1 MYYFSDLL
9 YPFSIFI
16 VIIFVYFFRKKK
28 GHNDNIIYYLTL
40 TFYFFLWF
48 MPGILQIILSPL
60 FALIIVY
67 LIRYKITNKQKT
79 LLRYTLLAHIVFFA
93 FLMFKSINDEIRF
106 DDVKNIRYQQVI
118 LKLKDIRDSQ
128 IAHRSVKGYFQN
140 NWDSLVKFI
149 ERDSFTITQ
158 RKDSSVLDK
167 EMTKRY
173 GGVKT
178 YKDIVIIDTL
188 GFIGVKDSLFG
199 FDNRYEQ
206 MFYVPNAKDSDTKF
220 ELNAGFLNQNG
231 IDIPV
236 FEAKVS
242 KKVILYDQS
251 INLILKENQVQSV
264 DGVNGPSLKIGSMS
278 EINTNGNWPK
288 NYSKGN

>member
-1 MYYFSDLL
+1 MYYHSDLL
-9 YPFSIFI
+9 YPLLIFI
-16 VIIFVYFFRKKK
+16 VLISVYFYRKKISK
-28 GHNDNIIYYLTL
+28 YDNIIYYLTVI
-40 TFYFFLWF
+40 FYFFLWF
-48 MPGILQIILSPL
+48 IPGILQIILSPI

-67 LIRYKITNKQKT
+67 LIRYKISKKQKNF
-79 LLRYTLLAHIVFFA
+79 LLYTLFAHIVFFS

-128 IAHRSVKGYFQN
+128 IAHRSIKGYFQN

-149 ERDSFTITQ
+149 ETDSFTITQ
-158 RKDSSVLDK
+158 RKDSSILDI

-178 YKDIVIIDTL
+178 YKDIVIVDTL

-199 FDNRYEQ
+199 FDNRYQQ
-206 MFYVPNAKDSDTKF
+206 MLYVPNAKDSKTKF

-231 IDIPV
+231 IEIPV

-242 KKVILYDQS
+242 KKVILHDQS

-264 DGVNGPSLKIGSMS
+264 DGVNGTSLKIGSMD

>member
-9 YPFSIFI
+9 YPLLIFI
-16 VIIFVYFFRKKK
+16 VLISVYFFRKKRGK
-28 GHNDNIIYYLTL
+28 NDNIIYYLTII
-40 TFYFFLWF
+40 FYSFLWF
-48 MPGILQIILSPL
+48 MPGILQIILSPI
-60 FALIIVY
+60 FVLIIVY
-67 LIRYKITNKQKT
+67 FIRYKISNKQKNY
-79 LLRYTLLAHIVFFA
+79 LQYILLAHIVFFA

-140 NWDSLVKFI
+140 NWDSLIKFI
-149 ERDSFTITQ
+149 ETDSFTIIQ
-158 RKDSSVLDK
+158 RKDSSILDN

-178 YKDIVIIDTL
+178 YKDIIIIDTL
-188 GFIGVKDSLFG
+188 GFVGVKDSLFA
-199 FDNRYEQ
+199 FNDRYKQ
-206 MFYVPNAKDSDTKF
+206 MFYVPYAEDSKTKF
-220 ELNAGFLNQNG
+220 ELNAGFINQNG

-242 KKVILYDQS
+242 KKVILFDLS

-264 DGVNGPSLKIGSMS
+264 DGVNGPFLKIGSMD

>member
-1 MYYFSDLL
+1 MYYISDLL
-9 YPFSIFI
+9 YTVLIFI
-16 VIIFVYFFRKKK
+16 IVISVYFFRKKK
-28 GHNDNIIYYLTL
+28 GLNDNIIYYLTL
-40 TFYFFLWF
+40 IFYSFLWF
-48 MPGILQIILSPL
+48 MPGILQIILSPIL
-60 FALIIVY
+60 ALIVVY
-67 LIRYKITNKQKT
+67 FIRFKISKKQKN
-79 LLRYTLLAHIVFFA
+79 LLFYTLAHIVFFA

-128 IAHRSVKGYFQN
+128 IAHKSVKGYFQN

-149 ERDSFTITQ
+149 ETDSFIITQ
-158 RKDSSVLDK
+158 RKDSSILDI

-178 YKDIVIIDTL
+178 YKEIIIIDTL

-199 FDNRYEQ
+199 SDSRYSQ
-206 MFYVPNAKDSDTKF
+206 MFYVPNAKDPKTKF
-220 ELNAGFLNQNG
+220 ELNAGFLNH
-231 IDIPV
+231 DIPV

-251 INLILKENQVQSV
+251 INLILKEIKF
-264 DGVNGPSLKIGSMS
+264 SLLTELMAHRLKLAQ
-278 EINTNGNWPK
+278 
-288 NYSKGN
+288 

>member
-9 YPFSIFI
+9 YPLLIFI
-16 VIIFVYFFRKKK
+16 VLISVYFFRKKRGK
-28 GHNDNIIYYLTL
+28 NDNIIYYLTII
-40 TFYFFLWF
+40 FYSLLWF
-48 MPGILQIILSPL
+48 MPGILQIILSPI
-60 FALIIVY
+60 FVLIIVY
-67 LIRYKITNKQKT
+67 FIRYKISNKQKNY
-79 LLRYTLLAHIVFFA
+79 LQYILLAHIVFFA

-140 NWDSLVKFI
+140 NWDSLIKFV
-149 ERDSFTITQ
+149 ETDSFTIIQ
-158 RKDSSVLDK
+158 RKDSSILDN

-178 YKDIVIIDTL
+178 YKDIIIIDTL
-188 GFIGVKDSLFG
+188 GFVGVKDSLFA
-199 FDNRYEQ
+199 FNDRYKQ
-206 MFYVPNAKDSDTKF
+206 MFYVPYAEDSKTKF
-220 ELNAGFLNQNG
+220 ELNAGFINQNG

-242 KKVILYDQS
+242 KKVILFDQS

-264 DGVNGPSLKIGSMS
+264 DGVNGPFLKIGSMD

>member
-1 MYYFSDLL
+1 
-9 YPFSIFI
+9 
-16 VIIFVYFFRKKK
+16 
-28 GHNDNIIYYLTL
+28 
-40 TFYFFLWF
+40 
-48 MPGILQIILSPL
+48 MPGILQIILSPI
-60 FALIIVY
+60 FVLIIVY
-67 LIRYKITNKQKT
+67 FIRYKISNKQKNY
-79 LLRYTLLAHIVFFA
+79 LQYILLAHIVFFA

-140 NWDSLVKFI
+140 NWDSLIKFV
-149 ERDSFTITQ
+149 ETDSFTIIQ
-158 RKDSSVLDK
+158 RKDSSILDN

-178 YKDIVIIDTL
+178 YKDIIIIDTL
-188 GFIGVKDSLFG
+188 GFVGVKDSLFA
-199 FDNRYEQ
+199 FNDRYKQ
-206 MFYVPNAKDSDTKF
+206 MFYVPYAEDSKTKF
-220 ELNAGFLNQNG
+220 ELNAGFINQNG

-242 KKVILYDQS
+242 KKVILFDQS

-264 DGVNGPSLKIGSMS
+264 DGVNGPFLKIGSMD

>member
-1 MYYFSDLL
+1 MNYISDLL
-9 YPFSIFI
+9 IPLLIFI
-16 VIIFVYFFRKKK
+16 FLISIYLFRKKQGK
-28 GHNDNIIYYLTL
+28 NDNIIYYLTFI
-40 TFYFFLWF
+40 FYAFFWN
-48 MPGILQIILSPL
+48 MPAILQIILSPV

-67 LIRYKITNKQKT
+67 FIRFKISTIQKNY
-79 LLRYTLLAHIVFFA
+79 LSYALLAHVVFFA
-93 FLMFKSINDEIRF
+93 FLMFTSINDEIRF

-149 ERDSFTITQ
+149 ETDSFTITQ
-158 RKDSSVLDK
+158 RKDSSILDK

-178 YKDIVIIDTL
+178 YKDIIIIDTL
-188 GFIGVKDSLFG
+188 GFVLVKDSLFG
-199 FDNRYEQ
+199 FDNRYKQ
-206 MFYVPNAKDSDTKF
+206 MFYVPNAKDPKTKF
-220 ELNAGFLNQNG
+220 VLNAGFLNQNG

-236 FEAKVS
+236 FEAKIS

-264 DGVNGPSLKIGSMS
+264 DGVNGPSLKIGSMN
-278 EINTNGNWPK
+278 EVNTNGNWPK

>member
-1 MYYFSDLL
+1 MNYISDLF
-9 YPFSIFI
+9 YPLLIFSILI
-16 VIIFVYFFRKKK
+16 SIFFFRKKK
-28 GHNDNIIYYLTL
+28 GKNDSIIYYLAL
-40 TFYFFLWF
+40 IFYSFLWF
-48 MPGILQIILSPL
+48 MPGILQIILSPI

-67 LIRYKITNKQKT
+67 FIRFKTSNKQKDF
-79 LLRYTLLAHIVFFA
+79 LLYTLIAHIVFFA

-106 DDVKNIRYQQVI
+106 DDVKNIRYQKVI

-149 ERDSFTITQ
+149 ETDSFTITQ
-158 RKDSSVLDK
+158 RIDSSILDK

-173 GGVKT
+173 GGVRT
-178 YKDIVIIDTL
+178 FKDIIIIDTL
-188 GFIGVKDSLFG
+188 GFVGVKDSLFG
-199 FDNRYEQ
+199 FDDRYKQ
-206 MFYVPNAKDSDTKF
+206 MFYVPFAENSKTKF
-220 ELNAGFLNQNG
+220 ELNAGFINQNG

-242 KKVILYDQS
+242 KKVILFDQS
-251 INLILKENQVQSV
+251 INLILKEKQVQSV
-264 DGVNGPSLKIGSMS
+264 DGVNGSSLKIGSMD

>member
-1 MYYFSDLL
+1 
-9 YPFSIFI
+9 
-16 VIIFVYFFRKKK
+16 
-28 GHNDNIIYYLTL
+28 
-40 TFYFFLWF
+40 
-48 MPGILQIILSPL
+48 MPGILQIILSPIL
-60 FALIIVY
+60 ALIIVY
-67 LIRYKITNKQKT
+67 FIRFRINKKQKNF
-79 LLRYTLLAHIVFFA
+79 LLYTLLAHIVFFA
-93 FLMFKSINDEIRF
+93 FLMFKSINDEIKF
-106 DDVKNIRYQQVI
+106 DYVKNIRYQQVI

-149 ERDSFTITQ
+149 ETDSFTITQ
-158 RKDSSVLDK
+158 RKDSSILDK

-199 FDNRYEQ
+199 FDKRYLE
-206 MFYVPNAKDSDTKF
+206 MFNVPYAKDSKTKF

-242 KKVILYDQS
+242 KKVILHDQP

-264 DGVNGPSLKIGSMS
+264 DGVNGPSLKIGSMN

>member
-1 MYYFSDLL
+1 MYYISDLL
-9 YPFSIFI
+9 YPVLIFI
-16 VIIFVYFFRKKK
+16 IVISVYFFRKKK
-28 GHNDNIIYYLTL
+28 GLNDNIIYYLTL
-40 TFYFFLWF
+40 IFYSFLWF
-48 MPGILQIILSPL
+48 MPSILQIILSPIL
-60 FALIIVY
+60 ALIVVY
-67 LIRYKITNKQKT
+67 FIRFKISKKQKNF
-79 LLRYTLLAHIVFFA
+79 LLYTLLAHIVFFA

-118 LKLKDIRDSQ
+118 FKLKDIRDSQ
-128 IAHRSVKGYFQN
+128 IAHKSVKGYFQN

-149 ERDSFTITQ
+149 ETDSFTITQ
-158 RKDSSVLDK
+158 RKDSSILDI

-188 GFIGVKDSLFG
+188 GFVGVKDSLFG
-199 FDNRYEQ
+199 SDNRYSQ
-206 MFYVPNAKDSDTKF
+206 MFYVPNAKDPKTKF

-231 IDIPV
+231 FDIPV

-242 KKVILYDQS
+242 KKVILHDQS

-264 DGVNGPSLKIGSMS
+264 DGVNGPSLKIGSMN

>member
-1 MYYFSDLL
+1 MYYISDLL
-9 YPFSIFI
+9 IPLLIFI
-16 VIIFVYFFRKKK
+16 ILISVYFFRKKQ
-28 GHNDNIIYYLTL
+28 GQNDNIIYYLTFI
-40 TFYFFLWF
+40 FYTFLWF
-48 MPGILQIILSPL
+48 MPGILQIILSPI

-67 LIRYKITNKQKT
+67 FIRFKISNKQKNY
-79 LLRYTLLAHIVFFA
+79 LSYTLVAHIVFFA
-93 FLMFKSINDEIRF
+93 FLMFTSINDEIRF

-118 LKLKDIRDSQ
+118 IKLKDIRDSQ

-149 ERDSFTITQ
+149 ETDSFTITQ
-158 RKDSSVLDK
+158 RKDSSILDK

-178 YKDIVIIDTL
+178 YKDIIIIDTL
-188 GFIGVKDSLFG
+188 GFVQVKDSLFG
-199 FDNRYEQ
+199 FDNRYKQ
-206 MFYVPNAKDSDTKF
+206 MFYVPNAKDPKTKF
-220 ELNAGFLNQNG
+220 VLNAGFLNQNG

-236 FEAKVS
+236 FEAKIS

-251 INLILKENQVQSV
+251 INLILKENEVQSV
-264 DGVNGPSLKIGSMS
+264 DGVNGPSLKIGSMN
-278 EINTNGNWPK
+278 EVNTNGNWPK

>member
-1 MYYFSDLL
+1 ML
-9 YPFSIFI
+9 IF
-16 VIIFVYFFRKKK
+16 YS
-28 GHNDNIIYYLTL
+28 
-40 TFYFFLWF
+40 FLWF
-48 MPGILQIILSPL
+48 MPGILQIILSPI
-60 FALIIVY
+60 FALILVY
-67 LIRYKITNKQKT
+67 FIRFKISNKQKNY
-79 LLRYTLLAHIVFFA
+79 LVYTLLAHIVFFA
-93 FLMFKSINDEIRF
+93 FLLFKSINDEIRF
-106 DDVKNIRYQQVI
+106 DDVKNMRYQQVI

-140 NWDSLVKFI
+140 NWDSLIKFI
-149 ERDSFTITQ
+149 ETDSFTITQ
-158 RKDSSVLDK
+158 RKDSSILDK

-188 GFIGVKDSLFG
+188 GFTGVKDSLFG
-199 FDNRYEQ
+199 FDNRYSK
-206 MFYVPNAKDSDTKF
+206 MFYVPFAKDPKTKF

-264 DGVNGPSLKIGSMS
+264 DGVNGPSLKIGSMN

>member
-1 MYYFSDLL
+1 MYYISDLL
-9 YPFSIFI
+9 IPLLIFI
-16 VIIFVYFFRKKK
+16 ILISIYFFRKKQGK
-28 GHNDNIIYYLTL
+28 NDNIIYYLTFI
-40 TFYFFLWF
+40 FYAFFWN
-48 MPGILQIILSPL
+48 MPGILQIILSPV

-67 LIRYKITNKQKT
+67 FIRFKISTIQKNY
-79 LLRYTLLAHIVFFA
+79 LSYALLAHVVFFA
-93 FLMFKSINDEIRF
+93 FLMFTSINDEIRF

-140 NWDSLVKFI
+140 NWDSLVRFI
-149 ERDSFTITQ
+149 ETDSFTITQ
-158 RKDSSVLDK
+158 RKDSSILDK

-178 YKDIVIIDTL
+178 YKDIIIIDTL
-188 GFIGVKDSLFG
+188 GFIQVKDSLFG

-206 MFYVPNAKDSDTKF
+206 MFYVPNAKDPKTKF

-231 IDIPV
+231 FDIPV
-236 FEAKVS
+236 FEAKIS
-242 KKVILYDQS
+242 KKVILHDQS
-251 INLILKENQVQSV
+251 INLVLKENQVQSV
-264 DGVNGPSLKIGSMS
+264 DGVNGRSLKIGSMN
-278 EINTNGNWPK
+278 EVNTNGNWPK

>member
-1 MYYFSDLL
+1 MYYISDLL
-9 YPFSIFI
+9 IPLLIFI
-16 VIIFVYFFRKKK
+16 ILISIYFFRKKQGK
-28 GHNDNIIYYLTL
+28 NDNIIYYLTFI
-40 TFYFFLWF
+40 FYAFFWN
-48 MPGILQIILSPL
+48 MPAILQIILSPV

-67 LIRYKITNKQKT
+67 FIRFKISTIQKNY
-79 LLRYTLLAHIVFFA
+79 LSYALLAHVVFFA
-93 FLMFKSINDEIRF
+93 FLMFTSINDEIRF

-140 NWDSLVKFI
+140 NWDSLVRFI
-149 ERDSFTITQ
+149 ETDSFTITQ
-158 RKDSSVLDK
+158 RKDSSILDK

-178 YKDIVIIDTL
+178 YKDIIIIDTL
-188 GFIGVKDSLFG
+188 GFIQVKDSLFG

-206 MFYVPNAKDSDTKF
+206 MFYVPNAKDPKTKF

-236 FEAKVS
+236 FEAKIS
-242 KKVILYDQS
+242 KKVILHDLS
-251 INLILKENQVQSV
+251 INLVLKENQVQSV
-264 DGVNGPSLKIGSMS
+264 DGVNGRSLKIGSMY
-278 EINTNGNWPK
+278 EVNTNGNWPK

>member
-1 MYYFSDLL
+1 MYYISDLL
-9 YPFSIFI
+9 YPVLIFI
-16 VIIFVYFFRKKK
+16 IVISVYFFRKKK
-28 GHNDNIIYYLTL
+28 GLNDNIIYYLTL
-40 TFYFFLWF
+40 IFYSFLWF
-48 MPGILQIILSPL
+48 MPGILQIILSPIL
-60 FALIIVY
+60 ALIVVY
-67 LIRYKITNKQKT
+67 FIRFKISKNQKN
-79 LLRYTLLAHIVFFA
+79 LLFYTLLAHIVFFA

-128 IAHRSVKGYFQN
+128 IAHKSVKGYFQN

-149 ERDSFTITQ
+149 ETDSFTITQ
-158 RKDSSVLDK
+158 RKDSSILDI

-199 FDNRYEQ
+199 SDSRYSQ
-206 MFYVPNAKDSDTKF
+206 MFYVPNAKDPKTKF

-264 DGVNGPSLKIGSMS
+264 DGVNGPSLKIGSMN

>member
-1 MYYFSDLL
+1 MYYISDLL
-9 YPFSIFI
+9 IPLLIFI
-16 VIIFVYFFRKKK
+16 ILISIYFFRKKQGK
-28 GHNDNIIYYLTL
+28 NDNIIYYLTFI
-40 TFYFFLWF
+40 FYAFFWN
-48 MPGILQIILSPL
+48 MPAILQIILSPV

-67 LIRYKITNKQKT
+67 FIRFKISTIQKNY
-79 LLRYTLLAHIVFFA
+79 LSYALLAHVVFFA
-93 FLMFKSINDEIRF
+93 FLMFTSINDEIRF

-140 NWDSLVKFI
+140 NWDSLVRFI
-149 ERDSFTITQ
+149 ETDSFTITQ
-158 RKDSSVLDK
+158 RKDSSILDK

-178 YKDIVIIDTL
+178 YKDIIIIDTL
-188 GFIGVKDSLFG
+188 GFIQVKDSLFG

-206 MFYVPNAKDSDTKF
+206 MFYVPNAKDPKTKF

-236 FEAKVS
+236 FEAKIS
-242 KKVILYDQS
+242 KKVILHDLS
-251 INLILKENQVQSV
+251 INLVLKENQVQSV
-264 DGVNGPSLKIGSMS
+264 DGVNGRSLKIGSMN
-278 EINTNGNWPK
+278 EVNTNGNWPK

>member
-9 YPFSIFI
+9 YPLLIFI
-16 VIIFVYFFRKKK
+16 VLISVYFFRKKRGK
-28 GHNDNIIYYLTL
+28 NDNIIYYLTII
-40 TFYFFLWF
+40 FYSLLWF
-48 MPGILQIILSPL
+48 MPGILQIILSPI
-60 FALIIVY
+60 FVLIIVY
-67 LIRYKITNKQKT
+67 FVRYKISNKQKNY
-79 LLRYTLLAHIVFFA
+79 LQYILLAHIVFFA

-140 NWDSLVKFI
+140 NWDSLIKFV
-149 ERDSFTITQ
+149 ETDSFTIIQ
-158 RKDSSVLDK
+158 RKDSSILDN

-178 YKDIVIIDTL
+178 YKDIIIIDTL
-188 GFIGVKDSLFG
+188 GFVGVKDSLFA
-199 FDNRYEQ
+199 FNDRYKQ
-206 MFYVPNAKDSDTKF
+206 MFYVPYAEDSKTKF
-220 ELNAGFLNQNG
+220 ELNAGFINQNG

-242 KKVILYDQS
+242 KKVILFDQS

-264 DGVNGPSLKIGSMS
+264 DGVNGPFLKIGSMD